1 MDFRASPPRTDAN
14 PVEEERL
21 MSAHDS
27 NLRAAALLASHPFA
41 KNAKG
46 WAPSF

>member
-1 MDFRASPPRTDAN
+1 
-14 PVEEERL
+14 

-27 NLRAAALLASHPFA
+27 NLRAAVLLASHPFA

-46 WAPSF
+46 WGTLILYVI